1 MRSVPNYAN
10 YAEGVARGLAYA
22 GVGMLCGGVL
32 VLIADIATRR
42 TLGLSILG
50 TIDLTQLAV
59 MGCVYLAMPLAFLR
73 GAHVSVEFITDAL
86 PAPLARAC
94 RLSAALLSVLLLAA
108 LAWYSLGQARIGL
121 AQGDRS
127 VTLGIPMV
135 LYWAPLLVGLA
146 GSALAAIVVFARE
159 LAPKEAG

>member
-1 MRSVPNYAN
+1 MRSVPNYA
-10 YAEGVARGLAYA
+10 ERLARGLAYA
-22 GVGMLCGGVL
+22 GVAMLCGGVL
-32 VLIADIATRR
+32 VLIADIVARR
-42 TLGLSILG
+42 TLGFSILG

-73 GAHVSVEFITDAL
+73 GAHVSVEFITDAM

-94 RLSAALLSVLLLAA
+94 RVAAALLTTLLLAA
-108 LAWYSLGQARIGL
+108 LAWYSFGQARIGF

-127 VTLGIPMV
+127 VTLGIPMI

-146 GSALAAIVVFARE
+146 GSTLAAILVFTRE
-159 LAPKEAG
+159 LAPGDAR

>member
-1 MRSVPNYAN
+1 MRSVPNYA
-10 YAEGVARGLAYA
+10 ERLARWLAYA
-22 GVGMLCGGVL
+22 GVAMLCGGVL

-42 TLGLSILG
+42 TLGFSILG

-73 GAHVSVEFITDAL
+73 GAHVSVEFITDAM

-94 RLSAALLSVLLLAA
+94 RVAAALLTTLLLAA
-108 LAWYSLGQARIGL
+108 LAWYSFGQARIGF

-127 VTLGIPMV
+127 VTLGIPMI
-135 LYWAPLLVGLA
+135 LYWAPLLVGLG
-146 GSALAAIVVFARE
+146 GSTLAAVLVFTRE
-159 LAPKEAG
+159 LAPGDAR

>member
-1 MRSVPNYAN
+1 MRSVPNYAERLARWLA
-10 YAEGVARGLAYA
+10 YSGVA
-22 GVGMLCGGVL
+22 MLCGGVL
-32 VLIADIATRR
+32 VLIADIAARR
-42 TLGLSILG
+42 TLGFSILG

-73 GAHVSVEFITDAL
+73 GAHVSVEFITDAM

-94 RLSAALLSVLLLAA
+94 RVAAALLTTLLLAA
-108 LAWYSLGQARIGL
+108 LAWYSFGQARIGF

-127 VTLGIPMV
+127 VTLGIPMI

-146 GSALAAIVVFARE
+146 GSTLAAILVFTRE
-159 LAPKEAG
+159 LAPGDAR

>member
-1 MRSVPNYAN
+1 MRSVPNYA
-10 YAEGVARGLAYA
+10 ERVARGLAYA
-22 GVGMLCGGVL
+22 GVGLLCGGVL

-42 TLGLSILG
+42 TLGFSILG

-59 MGCVYLAMPLAFLR
+59 MSCVYLAMPLAFLR
-73 GAHVSVEFITDAL
+73 GAHVSVEFISDAL

-94 RLSAALLSVLLLAA
+94 RVAAALLTVLLLAA

-127 VTLGIPMV
+127 VTLGIPMIF
-135 LYWAPLLVGLA
+135 YWAPLLAGLA
-146 GSALAAIVVFARE
+146 GSALAAALVFTRE
-159 LAPKEAG
+159 LTPGDAR

>member
-1 MRSVPNYAN
+1 MRSVPNYA
-10 YAEGVARGLAYA
+10 ERLARGLAYA
-22 GVGMLCGGVL
+22 GVAMLCGGVL
-32 VLIADIATRR
+32 VLIGDIAARR
-42 TLGLSILG
+42 TLGFSILG

-73 GAHVSVEFITDAL
+73 GAHVSVEFITDAM

-94 RLSAALLSVLLLAA
+94 RVAAALLTTLLLAA
-108 LAWYSLGQARIGL
+108 LAWYSFGQARIGF

-127 VTLGIPMV
+127 VTLGIPMI

-146 GSALAAIVVFARE
+146 GSTLAAILVFTRE
-159 LAPKEAG
+159 LAPGDAR